1 MSKDIHPRVKI
12 VINKAIKAQTL
23 DDIQVRPEHI
33 IISILTDKK
42 DECVKIFKELNV
54 DIITLQDNLS
64 EYLRVSDLI
73 PKLWFQLKATIL
85 R

>member
-1 MSKDIHPRVKI
+1 MNVLKY
-12 VINKAIKAQTL
+12 L
-23 DDIQVRPEHI
+23 
-33 IISILTDKK
+33 
-42 DECVKIFKELNV
+42 KELNV

>member
-12 VINKAIKAQTL
+12 VINKAIKEAQTL

-33 IISILTDKK
+33 IISILTDEN
-42 DECVKIFKELNV
+42 ECVKIFKELNV

-64 EYLRVSDLI
+64 EYLSFRFN
-73 PKLWFQLKATIL
+73 P
-85 R
+85 

>member
-42 DECVKIFKELNV
+42 DMC
-54 DIITLQDNLS
+54 
-64 EYLRVSDLI
+64 
-73 PKLWFQLKATIL
+73 
-85 R
+85 

>member
-12 VINKAIKAQTL
+12 VINKAIKEAQTL

-33 IISILTDKK
+33 IISILTDEEN
-42 DECVKIFKELNV
+42 ECKIFKELNV

-73 PKLWFQLKATIL
+73 PKLWFQLKETIL